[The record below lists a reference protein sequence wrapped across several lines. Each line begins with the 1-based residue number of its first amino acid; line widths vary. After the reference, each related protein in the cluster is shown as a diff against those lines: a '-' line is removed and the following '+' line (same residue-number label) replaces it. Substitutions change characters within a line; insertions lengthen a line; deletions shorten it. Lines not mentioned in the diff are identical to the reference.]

1 MTRTFFTSDTHFND
15 PNTLE
20 RRGGVPN
27 DDDLVDLWNSAVG
40 RGDLIYCLGDFAFSW
55 GAKSKDYIHSLVSR
69 LNGTK
74 ILITGN
80 HDQSF
85 KTAAGAPVGRLIA
98 EATGWKFLG
107 EEQARVEWQ
116 TPAGAFSLQLI
127 HPGGGSSYALSYRPQ
142 KIVESLEGGTK
153 PDMLAIGH
161 YHKAEMLPS
170 YRNVCG
176 VQVGAFQRQT
186 PFMARGGLAA
196 HVGGWIIEVA
206 VGDGHNRIKGE
217 FIAFYT

>member
-80 HDQSF
+80 HDREEVVRAPGWAWVGPY
-85 KTAAGAPVGRLIA
+85 KEIKPKINGA
-98 EATGWKFLG
+98 
-107 EEQARVEWQ
+107 
-116 TPAGAFSLQLI
+116 
-127 HPGGGSSYALSYRPQ
+127 PQ
-142 KIVESLEGGTK
+142 KIVLLHYPLRTWNGRDSWHCHGHCHGALKPSPHKMYDVGVDCNDFMPVSLERLAEIMNNK
-153 PDMLAIGH
+153 PQFNH
-161 YHKAEMLPS
+161 EP
-170 YRNVCG
+170 
-176 VQVGAFQRQT
+176 
-186 PFMARGGLAA
+186 
-196 HVGGWIIEVA
+196 
-206 VGDGHNRIKGE
+206 
-217 FIAFYT
+217 